1 METYWKDLS
10 AISQACIEFNQYSN
24 NAQMLLLFLVKQL
37 NPHNWLIVSAVQEND
52 YRLNI
57 TFARACNERVSGEIN
72 FDKQGIVSSLRIL
85 ACSQEHL
92 VEELKGLLS

>member
-1 METYWKDLS
+1 MS
-10 AISQACIEFNQYSN
+10 
-24 NAQMLLLFLVKQL
+24 
-37 NPHNWLIVSAVQEND
+37 PHQTHV
-52 YRLNI
+52 
-57 TFARACNERVSGEIN
+57 RACNERVSGEIN